1 MNENNEKNTMT
12 RDEAVSMLEQV
23 LVTLARNAVHN
34 KRLTDYADELERY
47 IAYCDAQAAKEAEG
61 KPADEPKPE
70 AE

>member
-1 MNENNEKNTMT
+1 
-12 RDEAVSMLEQV
+12 MLEQV
-23 LVTLARNAVHN
+23 LVTLAKNAVHN

-47 IAYCDAQAAKEAEG
+47 IAYCDAQAAKKAEE

>member
-12 RDEAVSMLEQV
+12 RDEAASMLEQV

-47 IAYCDAQAAKEAEG
+47 IAYCDAQAAKEAEE

>member
-1 MNENNEKNTMT
+1 MENNEKNTMT
-12 RDEAVSMLEQV
+12 RDEAASMLEQV

-61 KPADEPKPE
+61 KPADESKPE